1 VNARKRSAVMPEIE
15 HSTGKRTSTD
25 VEAIIAKHTV
35 RRAVFVA
42 PVLIGLFAVLRGT
55 EGAIASAVGCG
66 VVVMMFLVSG
76 WMLSISAR
84 LGLSAYYAAALFGF
98 FVRLGLLTGA
108 MVLITKFTDLDK
120 MAFGITAVV
129 AYLILLTWETVAISR
144 GAERELEWIH

>member
-1 VNARKRSAVMPEIE
+1 MPEIE
-15 HSTGKRTSTD
+15 HPTGKRTSTD

-42 PVLIGLFAVLRGT
+42 PVLIGLFAVLRGND
-55 EGAIASAVGCG
+55 GAIASAVGCG